1 MNIADKAREIVMGDE
16 ITLIRLTGEAGSG
29 KDTVGQILSND
40 HGYIRESFKE
50 NIIYPLANIFD
61 ISPSIFCDR
70 ELKEKPSA
78 SLFGQSPR
86 EVMQSFGTDWGR
98 NMIHPD
104 IWVNHT
110 KRNILELLDKNF
122 KVVVTDVRYNNEAEM
137 IRDLGG
143 EIWKIDRPDNPFKID
158 TSHCSENGIADDHI
172 DLTINNHSDIDKLKR
187 MILIAL
193 GKDNVNK

>member
-1 MNIADKAREIVMGDE
+1 MNIADKSKDGVEEPR
-16 ITLIRLTGEAGSG
+16 LIGLTGEAGSG
-29 KDTVGQILSND
+29 KDTVGQILSNG
-40 HGYIRESFKE
+40 HGYIRESFKA

-70 ELKEKPSA
+70 ELKEEPSD
-78 SLFGQSPR
+78 SLFGKSPR

-104 IWVNHT
+104 IWVKHT
-110 KRNILELLDKNF
+110 MRNIRKLLDENF
-122 KVVVTDVRYNNEAEM
+122 KVVITDVRYNNEAQM

-158 TSHCSENGIADDHI
+158 TLHCSENGIADDHI
-172 DLTINNHSDIDKLKR
+172 DLTIKNHSDIDKLKR

-193 GKDNVNK
+193 GKDNINK